1 MFAVLAR
8 SLSTFIKDDDYQV
21 VDLVVVEF
29 VVDREGIAHGHS
41 RPMDF
46 KDFCAKLT
54 KKVQVALIIFGELEE
69 PPDVHGAGIY

>member
-8 SLSTFIKDDDYQV
+8 SLCTFIKDDNYQV
-21 VDLVVVEF
+21 VDLVVVDV

-46 KDFCAKLT
+46 KHFCTELT
-54 KKVQVALIIFGELEE
+54 KKVQVALIIPGGMVE
-69 PPDVHGAGIY
+69 PLDVQGAGTY

>member
-8 SLSTFIKDDDYQV
+8 SLRTFIKDDDYQV
-21 VDLVVVEF
+21 VDLVVVDV

-46 KDFCAKLT
+46 KHFCAELT
-54 KKVQVALIIFGELEE
+54 KKVQVALIIPGGLVE
-69 PPDVHGAGIY
+69 PPDV

>member
-21 VDLVVVEF
+21 VDLVVVDF

-46 KDFCAKLT
+46 KHFCAELT
-54 KKVQVALIIFGELEE
+54 KKVKVALIIPGGLVE
-69 PPDVHGAGIY
+69 PTDVHSAGTY